1 MEEIMKL
8 AANYGFPMVVA
19 GYLLVR
25 LEPLIRDLEKSITL
39 LTMVVAKQ
47 SDIDVEQVQQIVES
61 SGEMYRAQGRF

>member
-1 MEEIMKL
+1 MEELMQL
-8 AANYGFPMVVA
+8 VSNYGFPMVVA

-47 SDIDVEQVQQIVES
+47 SSIDVEQVQQILE
-61 SGEMYRAQGRF
+61 GGRARYP

>member
-25 LEPLIRDLEKSITL
+25 LEPLIKELQKSITL
-39 LTMVVAKQ
+39 LTIVVAKQ
-47 SDIDVEQVQQIVES
+47 SDIDVEQVQQIVE
-61 SGEMYRAQGRF
+61 GGRETRQTGVI

>member
-25 LEPLIRDLEKSITL
+25 LEPLIKELQKSNTL
-39 LTMVVAKQ
+39 LTVVVA
-47 SDIDVEQVQQIVES
+47 
-61 SGEMYRAQGRF
+61 RQGGVDYEDARRLIEGGRH